1 MSIGTTSSLFG
12 SVAISGLNLRNRI
25 VMSPMSRY
33 RSPGGVPDA
42 AVVEYYRRRAAA
54 GVGLIVS
61 EATYIDHPGAP
72 AYPNVPHFY
81 GVPALAGWRRVLE
94 AVHAEGAHMV
104 PQIWHVGNTRKLG
117 APPDPA
123 VPGYGPSTVDQDGRT
138 LVVEMT
144 RQDMRD
150 VADSYAR
157 SAAHAREL
165 GFDGVAIHGGHGYL
179 LDQFFWLGDNH
190 RHDSYGGA
198 IENRCRLAVEVVGAM
213 RRAVGDGFPIL
224 FRYSQWKATDY
235 EARIADTPEELGLFL
250 RLLTEAGVDIF
261 DVSTRRFWQS
271 AFDGDARS
279 LAAWTRHL
287 SGRPVIA
294 VGSIGLDQPHQ
305 SKFFRTAD
313 NVASNVTDLRLV
325 EEGLA
330 RGDFDLAAVGRAIL
344 ADPRWVEKAARGAFD
359 EILPFTRAAMD
370 NYY

>member
-138 LVVEMT
+138 LGNIGKRT
-144 RQDMRD
+144 IPDGITIS
-150 VADSYAR
+150 AIDS
-157 SAAHAREL
+157 
-165 GFDGVAIHGGHGYL
+165 
-179 LDQFFWLGDNH
+179 
-190 RHDSYGGA
+190 
-198 IENRCRLAVEVVGAM
+198 
-213 RRAVGDGFPIL
+213 RAVGEIRQL
-224 FRYSQWKATDY
+224 C
-235 EARIADTPEELGLFL
+235 
-250 RLLTEAGVDIF
+250 
-261 DVSTRRFWQS
+261 
-271 AFDGDARS
+271 
-279 LAAWTRHL
+279 
-287 SGRPVIA
+287 
-294 VGSIGLDQPHQ
+294 
-305 SKFFRTAD
+305 RTMD
-313 NVASNVTDLRLV
+313 KQVV
-325 EEGLA
+325 
-330 RGDFDLAAVGRAIL
+330 
-344 ADPRWVEKAARGAFD
+344 PR
-359 EILPFTRAAMD
+359 
-370 NYY
+370 